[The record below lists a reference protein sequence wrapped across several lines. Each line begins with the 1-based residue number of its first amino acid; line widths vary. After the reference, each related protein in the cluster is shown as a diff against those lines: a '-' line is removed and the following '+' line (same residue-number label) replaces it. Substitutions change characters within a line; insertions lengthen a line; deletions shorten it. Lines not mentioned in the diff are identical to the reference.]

1 MDRGC
6 RWKGGKWYTVG
17 MKRMGEMITRLL
29 PVWVVL
35 AGVVGYVH
43 PPVLTWLN
51 GRIEWLFAATMLGI
65 GAVLTPRDF
74 VPVVRTPHWI
84 ILGTVAQFTI
94 MPLIGFGLA
103 HVLRLPPELA
113 LGFIVVGA
121 VPGAM
126 ASNVISYLAK
136 ADVPYSIALTTCST
150 LLAPLATPALVYVLG
165 KTFVEIR
172 FWPMFFNIIK
182 IVIVPLLIGLGLRY
196 KFGRIVERV
205 SWVFPVLSTVAI
217 ALICGLVVALNKDR
231 LAGMSAL
238 VFVGVIMHNALGLL
252 GGYGAGV
259 IYGFDGKRRRTLAIE
274 VGMQNAGLGA
284 VLALKHFS
292 AQTALPN
299 ALFATWCVV
308 TAAVLVEVWRK
319 RGTAQTAREAAH

>member
-1 MDRGC
+1 
-6 RWKGGKWYTVG
+6 
-17 MKRMGEMITRLL
+17 MITRLL

-35 AGVVGYVH
+35 AGVAGYVH

-74 VPVVRTPHWI
+74 VPVVKTPHWI
-84 ILGTVAQFTI
+84 VLGTLAQFTI
-94 MPLIGFGLA
+94 MPLIGFVLA
-103 HVLRLPPELA
+103 RFLGLPPELA
-113 LGFIVVGA
+113 LGFILVGS

-150 LLAPLATPALVYVLG
+150 LLAPLVTPALVYLLG
-165 KTFVEIR
+165 RTYVEIH

-182 IVIVPLLIGLGLRY
+182 IVIVPLLAGLWLRY
-196 KFGRIVERV
+196 KCGVVVERIA
-205 SWVFPVLSTVAI
+205 WVFPVLSSVAI
-217 ALICGLVVALNKDR
+217 ALICGLVIALNKER
-231 LAGMSAL
+231 FMQVSVLALAGVAL
-238 VFVGVIMHNALGLL
+238 HNGLGLL
-252 GGYGAGV
+252 GGYGAGML
-259 IYGFDGKRRRTLAIE
+259 YGFDGKRRRTLAIE

-308 TAAVLVEVWRK
+308 TAAVLVEVWRT
-319 RGTAQTAREAAH
+319 RGAAGGEQEQAG